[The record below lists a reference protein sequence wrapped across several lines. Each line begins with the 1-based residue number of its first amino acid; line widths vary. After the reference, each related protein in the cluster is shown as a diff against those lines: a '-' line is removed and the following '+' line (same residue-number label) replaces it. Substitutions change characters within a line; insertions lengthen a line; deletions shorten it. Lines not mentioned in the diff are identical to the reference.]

1 MGVNFIFL
9 KHHHKKKA
17 IGVPL
22 VIIFKTV
29 RKKLKYCKKIR
40 NLKIEFEIKKK
51 IIMFPSSNLL
61 YCLKE

>member
-9 KHHHKKKA
+9 KHHHGKKA

-29 RKKLKYCKKIR
+29 RKKLKYCKK
-40 NLKIEFEIKKK
+40 NKKFK
-51 IIMFPSSNLL
+51 NRV
-61 YCLKE
+61 